1 MKKRSI
7 WLLGFVLAIT
17 IGMTSNA
24 GAEQVK
30 PGSVPRKTVIKIG
43 STLYNVNIKNV
54 PNPEKHIKEWFDKG
68 DAGALT
74 KIGYLLE
81 HMLFEYTHPT
91 VKVESLT
98 FNYWTLSSLQRES
111 VLFAAIAA
119 GTAPSIIPVGK
130 GSLVDWQKEGIIADL
145 TDYVKK
151 WKIYKDLP
159 KTIWDQISIGGRI
172 YTIPSRYVYTM
183 GITYRKDFF
192 REAGIFN
199 KEGLPAPP
207 DNWRIEDLVSIA
219 QKLTDPK
226 KERFGYQFWGVG
238 GHHEDFLA
246 QYGNFLVKPDP
257 TGKYSWVAF
266 FDPSVKRNLELI
278 KDMKWE
284 KKCALTGVDIDWGKY
299 MQNFFTGKAAMVILD
314 SLSYYAGWYFTGRND
329 FGPVVDI
336 KKDLGIAL
344 PPRGPEGVLP
354 TTVSIESYG
363 VNAAQSKEQIEASAE
378 FIRWSLEEF
387 PQKLRNLMFLE
398 TKETGYPVHLK
409 VERPPLY
416 KYPKVEGI
424 PFWKDV
430 IRKDIVEV
438 MEEAISLPALPED
451 SNYGC
456 PFPSSSILKKLRS
469 VYEAVI
475 TNPNTDIEK
484 ELDKVADLVN
494 KTLLNYKDETITT
507 ENLKTYYTAL
517 GNFYKENYP
526 EYYNEW
532 FTKLYEEDLK
542 IW

>member
-1 MKKRSI
+1 
-7 WLLGFVLAIT
+7 
-17 IGMTSNA
+17 
-24 GAEQVK
+24 
-30 PGSVPRKTVIKIG
+30 
-43 STLYNVNIKNV
+43 
-54 PNPEKHIKEWFDKG
+54 
-68 DAGALT
+68 
-74 KIGYLLE
+74 
-81 HMLFEYTHPT
+81 
-91 VKVESLT
+91 
-98 FNYWTLSSLQRES
+98 
-111 VLFAAIAA
+111 
-119 GTAPSIIPVGK
+119 
-130 GSLVDWQKEGIIADL
+130 
-145 TDYVKK
+145 
-151 WKIYKDLP
+151 
-159 KTIWDQISIGGRI
+159 
-172 YTIPSRYVYTM
+172 
-183 GITYRKDFF
+183 
-192 REAGIFN
+192 
-199 KEGLPAPP
+199 
-207 DNWRIEDLVSIA
+207 
-219 QKLTDPK
+219 
-226 KERFGYQFWGVG
+226 
-238 GHHEDFLA
+238 
-246 QYGNFLVKPDP
+246 
-257 TGKYSWVAF
+257 
-266 FDPSVKRNLELI
+266 
-278 KDMKWE
+278 MKWE